1 MPVDSEIRARVEAF
15 AADLIDLIK
24 ASALDVVHAAL
35 GQPQAGRRRS
45 SFGGAAPGSFSARE
59 KGAKRDPQELDALVE
74 RLSAFVIKNPG
85 KRIEEIGGELAIAT
99 KELALPVKKLI
110 AAKRIT
116 TKGQRR
122 ATTYYPAGARSAV
135 RASEKPPKSGGR
147 QAKTAK
153 KSRKAGAKSKGKAKA
168 GPARAK
174 SKAAGRPRS
183 KGAPP
188 RPAGG
193 NRAPKSTSGDAVAS
207 GRGKTGGG
215 SAKPPA
221 NAEPSEQSS
230 ETASED

>member
-35 GQPQAGRRRS
+35 GQPQEGRRRS
-45 SFGGAAPGSFSARE
+45 SFGGAAGSSLSARE
-59 KGAKRDPQELDALVE
+59 KGAKRDPQVLDALVE

-85 KRIEEIGGELAIAT
+85 KRIEEIGSELAIAT

-122 ATTYYPAGARSAV
+122 ATTYYPAAGRSTV
-135 RASEKPPKSGGR
+135 RASEKPPKSSGR

-153 KSRKAGAKSKGKAKA
+153 KARKAGAKSKAKTKA
-168 GPARAK
+168 GPARANSK
-174 SKAAGRPRS
+174 SPGRPRS
-183 KGAPP
+183 KGA
-188 RPAGG
+188 AGRSAAG
-193 NRAPKSTSGDAVAS
+193 SRAPKSTSGDAVAS
-207 GRGKTGGG
+207 ARGKAGGG

-221 NAEPSEQSS
+221 DAEPSEQSS
-230 ETASED
+230 ENASED

>member
-24 ASALDVVHAAL
+24 SSALEVVHAAL
-35 GQPQAGRRRS
+35 GQPADARRRGSLVGVAGRL
-45 SFGGAAPGSFSARE
+45 PGRE
-59 KGAKRDPQELDALVE
+59 KGAKRDPQVLDALVE

-85 KRIEEIGGELAIAT
+85 KRIEEIGSELAIAT

-122 ATTYYPAGARSAV
+122 ATTYYPAGGRSTAK
-135 RASEKPPKSGGR
+135 AAEKPAKSSGR

-153 KSRKAGAKSKGKAKA
+153 KARKVRSKSKAKTDAGPATPASKAPGRRRAKA
-168 GPARAK
+168 GPT
-174 SKAAGRPRS
+174 
-183 KGAPP
+183 
-188 RPAGG
+188 RPAAKG
-193 NRAPKSTSGDAVAS
+193 PKSTSPQSAPSARPRS
-207 GRGKTGGG
+207 NGG

-221 NAEPSEQSS
+221 EPSEQPSAES
-230 ETASED
+230 AAEG